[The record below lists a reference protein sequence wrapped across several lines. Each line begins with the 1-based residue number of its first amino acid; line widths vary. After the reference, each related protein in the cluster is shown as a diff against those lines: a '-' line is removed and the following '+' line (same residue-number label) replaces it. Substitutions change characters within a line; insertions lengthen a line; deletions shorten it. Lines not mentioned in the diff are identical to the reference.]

1 MPLFSDQFDRRRFLR
16 ALAATAVAPTI
27 LRASSLGL
35 AGTVAPSE
43 RIQMGLIGCGIH
55 GAGWNL
61 DQMFANPHQQV
72 VAVCDVDAQHAAFA
86 EQRVNEHY
94 SEQLGY
100 DYRCGVCHDFRDL
113 IRRDDIDAVC
123 IATPDHWHVLPA
135 IMALRGGKH
144 VICEKPL
151 SLTVREGRLLAN
163 EAARSGRV
171 FQTAMESRSID
182 SHIPMCELVHAGYI
196 GELKHIKV
204 LLEKGNAG
212 RGNEDFRVQD
222 PPAHLDYEM
231 WQGQAPL
238 APYCPARVHNTFR
251 WNLAYSGGR
260 ITDWGA
266 HLIDLAQ
273 WASGN
278 QETGPVE
285 IEGVGKF
292 PPRDAVWNTA
302 GEFDLHYRY
311 AKGVTMHVWSD
322 VPAIKFEGTEGWIMF
337 RGWRQP
343 LRASN
348 PKILGLEIPEDK
360 RVHRPR
366 VVVRRED
373 ELVGGEHLDFT
384 DAIRNDRPTYAPA
397 EIGHRTATVAHIGNI
412 AMRLGRKLRWNPA
425 EESFGDDAEANAML
439 SRKQREPW
447 SAASIL

>member
-1 MPLFSDQFDRRRFLR
+1 
-16 ALAATAVAPTI
+16 
-27 LRASSLGL
+27 L

-43 RIQMGLIGCGIH
+43 RIHMGLIGCGIH

-94 SEQLGY
+94 SEQMGY
-100 DYRCGVCHDFRDL
+100 DYRCGVYHDFRDV
-113 IRRDDIDAVC
+113 IRRDEIDAVC

-135 IMALRGGKH
+135 IMALRCGKH

-151 SLTVREGRLLAN
+151 SLTVREGRLLAD

-182 SHIPMCELVHAGYI
+182 SHIQMCELVYAGYI

-285 IEGVGKF
+285 IEGVGEF

-311 AKGVTMHVWSD
+311 ASGLTMHVWSD

-348 PKILGLEIPEDK
+348 PKILTIELPEEQ
-360 RVHRPR
+360 RLHRPR
-366 VVVRRED
+366 IVIERQD
-373 ELVGGEHLDFT
+373 ELDGGEHLDFT
-384 DAIRNDRPTYAPA
+384 DSIRNGSPTYSPA
-397 EIGHRTATVAHIGNI
+397 EVGHRTATISHIGNI
-412 AMRLGRKLRWNPA
+412 AMQLGRKLHWNPDTEA
-425 EESFGDDAEANAML
+425 FDNDVEANAML
-439 SRKQREPW
+439 GREQREPW
-447 SAASIL
+447 SALHIDSWIDAS